1 MIVLGSLKIV
11 IQTEKLGKFVEIYQ
25 HHECVSLCRDFDII
39 QIQRRG
45 FFIVDQPYAPPS
57 PNICKPCPIK
67 LIAIPDGSPD
77 SYGAPG
83 KKSAPAPAPTPK
95 GKGAKQDKSSAKV
108 ASQPPKEAS
117 KNNNSNASKSGDK
130 AENSWSDKGMN

>member
-1 MIVLGSLKIV
+1 MSFCSFFRNTETRIDMIGDPELKSLK
-11 IQTEKLGKFVEIYQ
+11 KG
-25 HHECVSLCRDFDII
+25 DII

-108 ASQPPKEAS
+108 ASQPPKEAA